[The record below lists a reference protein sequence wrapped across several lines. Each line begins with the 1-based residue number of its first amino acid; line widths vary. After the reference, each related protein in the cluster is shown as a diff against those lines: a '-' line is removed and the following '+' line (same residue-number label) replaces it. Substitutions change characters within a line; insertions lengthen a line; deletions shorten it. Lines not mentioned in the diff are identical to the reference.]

1 MKKIF
6 LMLVLPLVLAAQ
18 TPVTTLTR
26 SLDSLT
32 SFSYD
37 NWKMSSDLRIA
48 KFTSDPTQP
57 DFDDREWETLKIT
70 QSVYPDSCWLRKEIT
85 LPDSLLGK
93 PVRGVLRF
101 LVTVD
106 DYGVLYV
113 NGEKKGLFL
122 WDGTFELTRDA
133 KPGQKFVLAIRAINT
148 GGPLRLLHAGIET
161 DEITAVRQSIR
172 DFALSL
178 QIGQRLLSFDTY
190 QENAYSGTTFDP
202 GIDKSAIAKR
212 DRSSLQALL
221 QNLAGQVS
229 VDALAHGSIA
239 QFLASMENV
248 RPQLKPVDEF
258 AKQFTLVFTSN
269 AHIDAAWLW
278 REKETI
284 IVAKNTFNSVLNMM
298 DARPDFT
305 YSQSAAQ
312 YYEWMDVMYPSTF
325 KRIQKRIQD
334 GRWEVVGGLWIEPD
348 CNMPSGESWV
358 RQLLYAQR
366 YFKSRLGVTAA
377 IGWNPDSFG
386 YNWNMPQFM
395 QNAGID
401 AFVTQKISWN
411 ETNVFPYRVF
421 WWESPD
427 GSRVLTYFPF
437 SYVNNVAEPY
447 GLVDWLRQF
456 EANTGF
462 KKMMVLFGV
471 GDHGGGPT
479 DDMLERVDHMKK
491 LDIAPTI
498 TYETATKYISYLKQ
512 QDPASIPVWKDE
524 LYLEYHQGTFT
535 TQANTKESNRKSE
548 ILLTDAEK
556 LASFAALYGE
566 KYPDLHDAWK
576 NVLFNQFHDILPGSS
591 IREVY
596 IDAAERYAA
605 TADEARVSQKKSVSA
620 IEKQVNTSACR
631 NGSPLIVFSTLSWK
645 RNGVAAFDLP
655 AGDDKNYAVFNSQ
668 GKEITS
674 QTIAIDKLHRRILFT
689 ANDIPSMGY
698 SVFELR
704 KKAAAAKTKDL
715 TVTASGLENE
725 FFKITIGAD
734 SGWVK
739 SIIDKRNNKELLAGN
754 ANRLQALEDKPA
766 QWDAWNVGWGNK
778 QYPTTLRG
786 IEIGEYGPLAVSV
799 KITRDMLGPSF
810 KRDFPAEG
818 FPSSFFTQEITLL
831 SGVNQVFF
839 KTSVD
844 WWEEKTILKAAFP
857 FAIEDTIATYEIPYG
872 SITRSTQSRDSW
884 ETAKREVGA
893 ERWVDVS
900 RNGYGIS
907 LLNNS
912 KYGFDFKGNVL
923 RMSMLRS
930 PKWPDPTADRGKH
943 VIEYALYPHN
953 GTWKEAGTVRRG
965 YEFNYPFIVTAGTVH
980 GGALPLTYSFA
991 QVEPK
996 NCVLCSIKKSEDSHE
1011 WVLQVYESE
1020 GSPAKA
1026 VVTLPRPIKQA
1037 VRTNFLEESQGALEF
1052 SKNTVTIPVKAHQVA
1067 TFKIGF

>member
-6 LMLVLPLVLAAQ
+6 LMLVLPFALNAQ

-37 NWKMSSDLRIA
+37 NWKMSSDLRTA
-48 KFTSDPTQP
+48 KFTSDPAQP
-57 DFDDREWETLKIT
+57 GFDDHEWETLRIN

-85 LPDSLLGK
+85 LPDSMLGK

-122 WDGTFELTRDA
+122 WDGTFELTRNA

-148 GGPLRLLHAGIET
+148 GGPLRLLRAGIET

-202 GIDKSAIAKR
+202 GIDKSAISKK
-212 DRSSLQALL
+212 DRTSLNALL
-221 QNLAGQVS
+221 QNLARQVNA
-229 VDALAHGSIA
+229 DALARGSVA
-239 QFLASMENV
+239 QFLASMEKV
-248 RPQLKPVDEF
+248 RSQLRPIDEF
-258 AKQFTLVFTSN
+258 AKRFTLVFTSN

-284 IVAKNTFNSVLNMM
+284 IVAKNTFNSVLDMM
-298 DARPDFT
+298 DAGPDFT

-312 YYEWMDVMYPSTF
+312 YYEWMEVMYPSTF

-366 YFKSRLGVTAA
+366 YFKSRLGITAG

-395 QNAGID
+395 RNAGID

-411 ETNVFPYRVF
+411 ESNVFPYRVF

-462 KKMMVLFGV
+462 RKMMVLFGV

-479 DDMLERVDHMKK
+479 DDMLERVDHMKT

-498 TYETATKYISYLKQ
+498 TYETATKYIAYLKQ
-512 QDPASIPVWKDE
+512 QDPATIPVWKDE

-535 TQANTKESNRKSE
+535 TQAKTKEGNRKSE

-556 LASFAALYGE
+556 LASFATLYGE

-576 NVLFNQFHDILPGSS
+576 NVLFNQFHDILPGSG

-596 IDAAERYAA
+596 VDAAERYAT
-605 TADEARVSQKKSVSA
+605 TAAEAKISQAKSIRA
-620 IEKQVNTSACR
+620 IERQVNTTAAKH
-631 NGSPLIVFSTLSWK
+631 GTPLIVFNSLSWK
-645 RNGVAAFDLP
+645 RTGTASYDLP
-655 AGDDKNYAVFNSQ
+655 DGEDAAYAVFDLN
-668 GKEITS
+668 GKEVLS
-674 QTIAIDKLHRRILFT
+674 QTIMVDKLHRRIIFSV
-689 ANDIPSMGY
+689 ADVPAMGY
-698 SVFELR
+698 TTCELR
-704 KKAAAAKTKDL
+704 KKSPALKSKAL
-715 TVTASGLENE
+715 TASTTGIENE
-725 FFKITIGAD
+725 FFKITLDPD

-739 SIIDKRNNKELLAGN
+739 SIVDKRNGKELLAGN
-754 ANRLQALEDKPA
+754 GNRLQALEDKPA

-778 QYPTTLRG
+778 QYPTTLRS
-786 IEIGEYGPLAVSV
+786 IDVGEQGPLAVSV

-818 FPSSFFTQEITLL
+818 FPSSFFTQEITLY
-831 SGVNQVFF
+831 SGVGQVFF
-839 KTSVD
+839 KTSAD
-844 WWEEKTILKAAFP
+844 WWEEKTILKVAFP
-857 FAIEDTIATYEIPYG
+857 FSIEDTVATYEIPYG

-884 ETAKREVGA
+884 EKAKREVGA

-900 RNGYGIS
+900 RDGYGIS

-930 PKWPDPTADRGKH
+930 SKWPDPTADRGKH
-943 VIEYALYPHN
+943 VIEYALYPHT
-953 GTWKEAGTVRRG
+953 GSWKDANTVRHG
-965 YEFNYPFIVTAGTVH
+965 YEFNYPFIVAAGTVH
-980 GGALPLTYSFA
+980 GGALPATYSFVG
-991 QVEPK
+991 VEPK
-996 NCVLCSIKKSEDSHE
+996 NCILNSIKKSEDGND
-1011 WVLQVYESE
+1011 WILQFYES
-1020 GSPAKA
+1020 GGQAAAA
-1026 VVTLPRPIKQA
+1026 VVTLPRPIRRA
-1037 VRTNFLEESQGALEF
+1037 VRTNFLEEV
-1052 SKNTVTIPVKAHQVA
+1052 VTIKVS
-1067 TFKIGF
+1067 F